1 MKKTEEKLERR
12 SPLPPAKLDSR
23 TREGVLKLVDQA
35 RQKVAPTVR
44 AERAAEQEAETTA
57 LLRFK

>member
-12 SPLPPAKLDSR
+12 SALPPTKLDSR
-23 TREGVLKLVDQA
+23 TKDGVLKLVDQA

-44 AERAAEQEAETTA
+44 AERAAEQGAETSA